1 MTQEEFLKEW
11 NEGNGS
17 LTAHTSGSTGT
28 PKRIVLPES
37 VVLASA
43 RRTNVFFGIT
53 TGSRLH
59 VPLDFDY
66 IAAKMMGVRAAVSGA
81 QLTSEVPSNR
91 PMSHSRFTSSD
102 VIDLLAVV
110 PSQMEYIIDH
120 LDSLPKLC
128 AVIIGGGIISDHIK
142 EGILRSGLNAW
153 ETYGMTE
160 TASHIALR
168 RVGEEWFETL
178 DGIEISLTPEGCL
191 RIRVENIQDLD
202 TNDLSELKDSRHF
215 RIIGRA
221 DNVINTGGK
230 KVAPE
235 EVERKLSTIWND
247 FDFAITSAPD
257 DKWGERI
264 VAVVAPNPNS
274 ASASGEANG
283 YSGKYFTDGESVR
296 PSIEDLARPLISD
309 AKSILPSHMVPKEI
323 RFTDH
328 IPRTT
333 NGKIDRRALKKT

>member
-43 RRTNVFFGIT
+43 RRTNAFFGIT

-66 IAAKMMGVRAAVSGA
+66 IAAKMMGVRAAISGA
-81 QLTSEVPSNR
+81 TLTSETPSNR
-91 PMSHSRFTSSD
+91 PMSNPETDRS

-110 PSQMEYIIDH
+110 PSQMEYIIDNIE
-120 LDSLPKLC
+120 SLPDIK
-128 AVIIGGGIISDHIK
+128 AVIIGGGIISDHLK
-142 EGILRSGLNAW
+142 EKIIRSGLNAW

-168 RVGEEWFETL
+168 RVGGEWFETL

-202 TNDLSELKDSRHF
+202 TNDLAELKDSRHF

-283 YSGKYFTDGESVR
+283 YSGKYFTDGESVK
-296 PSIEDLARPLISD
+296 PSIEDLARSLISE

-328 IPRTT
+328 IPRTA
-333 NGKIDRRALKKT
+333 NGKIDRRALKKN